1 MFGHS
6 KDQEGKLHE
15 LAQKGKWEKLKKYLN
30 GSKEEQLS
38 LAKACRISSCDDSVN
53 LLINLLNFASDEE
66 VMMEA
71 LQSLGEVGTD
81 HAVSQIQLLL
91 NKTDKNNQPLYQT
104 IMDTLHK
111 LRGKR

>member
-6 KDQEGKLHE
+6 KDQEGKIHE
-15 LAQKGKWEKLKKYLN
+15 LVQKGKWDKLKKYLS
-30 GSKEEQLS
+30 GSKEEQIS
-38 LAKACRISSCDDSVN
+38 LAKACKLSSCDDSVN
-53 LLINLLNFASDEE
+53 LLINLLNFSSDNE
-66 VMMEA
+66 VVMEA

-81 HAVSQIQLLL
+81 HAVSQVQLLL
-91 NKTDKNNQPLYQT
+91 NKIDKNNQPLYNT